1 MKKSRTKT
9 AKTAKRGIVHHA
21 KRVYHLTPK
30 FIHGMVGGAF
40 VGIIVVMT
48 LNLIAPVA
56 AVTVT
61 SSRDC
66 DTNAVINC
74 GALTTTELQQRYS
87 NKGVAQIYNY
97 FGISSKDIKATDKTA
112 VAGRVYKNGN
122 VTVNGVTVATGATTA
137 GRENISGSKKVTEGG
152 VTFYT
157 RPPSVSFRVE
167 SIAAFVVMEDGQFK
181 FAILGACGNP
191 VKATAVPK
199 KKVET
204 TPKPEIPKE
213 TPVDVPS
220 TQTPKST
227 PTPKVETAAA
237 EKLPVTGP
245 SELLVVGL
253 LSIIGGY
260 LYHTIH
266 RHFRHKRAASI

>member
-1 MKKSRTKT
+1 MKKTRTKT
-9 AKTAKRGIVHHA
+9 AKPIKRGITHHA

-30 FIHGMVGGAF
+30 FVHGMVAGAF
-40 VGIIVVMT
+40 VGIIVVIT
-48 LNLIAPVA
+48 LNIIAPVA

-61 SSRDC
+61 SPRDC

-74 GALTTTELQQRYS
+74 GALTTAELQQRYS

-137 GRENISGSKKVTEGG
+137 GRENISGSKKVTSEG

-167 SIAAFVVMEDGQFK
+167 SIASFVIMEDGQFK
-181 FAILGACGNP
+181 YAIISSCGNP

-204 TPKPEIPKE
+204 APKPEVPKE
-213 TPVDVPS
+213 TPVDIPS

-227 PTPKVETAAA
+227 LTPNVEAAAA

-245 SELLVVGL
+245 NELLIVGL
-253 LSIIGGY
+253 LSVIGGY

-266 RHFRHKRAASI
+266 RHFRHKRATTI